1 MCMFSLGAW
10 AQTEPAD
17 NEIWVKVTSD
27 FEASPDWNTFL
38 QGIEGWDYSEPEK
51 NGNGYYVLTFSND
64 LTEISEGSFMGKE
77 ELTSIILPASVTSIG
92 DNAFGGCSNLTSI
105 TIPANVT
112 YIGRGA
118 FSSTALTSVT
128 IPASVQT
135 IGEAAFDPCGSL
147 VLVTMLGT
155 TPPLLDG
162 ERIWNG
168 GDEITLIVPYGAED
182 AYTNGDHNWSND
194 FYAIQEAEE
203 IRTEPAD
210 NEIWYTTSSGQA
222 LSGNPMGCATNVYN
236 DGKGILTFGSDVTSI
251 PQSEFKSNTD
261 LTSITI
267 PASVTSIGYE
277 AFFGCANLASIT
289 FAEGSQL
296 TSIGGSAFSQ
306 CKFTSI
312 IIPAGVATLPS
323 GLFNYMS
330 TLQSVTFAEGSLLQT
345 IESGLFRSCES
356 MVQIEIPAA
365 VTRINSSA
373 FGGCSKLETVT
384 FAEGSQLQII
394 DSGAF
399 SGCSSLAHI
408 NFPTTVTTINS
419 SAFSDCFALTSIEI
433 PAKVKTIGSGAFSN
447 CSKIEKFTFAPD
459 CEIESIQPGVI
470 SGFSITSIEIPAK
483 VQQLNGGTFS
493 YCDKL
498 EKVTFAEGS
507 VLKSINGG
515 AFSNCPNITTID
527 IPAGV
532 TSINYYAFQG
542 NCSKLADVTVHWTDA
557 GSVVNPTTAFASAQ
571 GAVLHVPAGT
581 NSLYRHAEGWSNFVI
596 PFNIKASDIGWASLY
611 YDDALEIPENACV
624 YFASEQ
630 NGDVVTLN
638 RLEGQ
643 IPAKTGVIVKT
654 ENGSMEFPVASGEV
668 PALEGN
674 LFKGLLEDKLCSSVA
689 DGEDGKTI
697 YTLAGK
703 DTDGVL
709 LFQPFNTT
717 STLAAYK
724 VYLPLAGS
732 QQNIKFRIADDDATS
747 INSFRSTK
755 TNNGKVVNLLGVP
768 VDDNYKGIIL
778 KGGKKILKK

>member
-10 AQTEPAD
+10 AQTEPAND
-17 NEIWVKVTSD
+17 EIWVKVS
-27 FEASPDWNTFL
+27 EVPDN
-38 QGIEGWDYSEPEK
+38 WDYFLTNISDYTYTTPEI
-51 NGNGYYVLTFSND
+51 NDAGYWVVKCSKSVTQFYEYAFSMCSTLTAIYLPSTLTSIESHAFYTCDNLSQVKFAKGTL
-64 LTEISEGSFMGKE
+64 LTEIGEDAFANCEG
-77 ELTSIILPASVTSIG
+77 LTEITIPATVTSIG
-92 DNAFGGCSNLTSI
+92 NSAFNGCSNLVSI
-105 TIPANVT
+105 TISAN
-112 YIGRGA
+112 
-118 FSSTALTSVT
+118 
-128 IPASVQT
+128 
-135 IGEAAFDPCGSL
+135 
-147 VLVTMLGT
+147 
-155 TPPLLDG
+155 TPPVLGNDVWDG
-162 ERIWNG
+162 IPESPKPTIY
-168 GDEITLIVPYGAED
+168 VPLGAKSAYED
-182 AYTNGDHNWSND
+182 PVNWGQW
-194 FYAIQEAEE
+194 FTIEE
-203 IRTEPAD
+203 KFAN

-222 LSGNPMGCATNVYN
+222 LSGNPMGCTTNVYN
-236 DGKGILTFGSDVTSI
+236 DGKGILTFSSDVTSI
-251 PQSEFKSNTD
+251 PHETFKSNTD

-267 PASVTSIGYE
+267 PASVESIEYN

-296 TSIGGSAFSQ
+296 TSIGGAAFSG

-323 GLFNYMS
+323 GLFNNMS

-345 IESGLFRSCES
+345 IESGLFQSCD

-365 VTRINSSA
+365 VTKINSSA
-373 FGGCSKLETVT
+373 FQGCSKLETVT

-394 DSGAF
+394 QSGAF

-408 NFPTTVTTINS
+408 NLPTTVTTINS
-419 SAFSDCFALTSIEI
+419 AAFTDCIALTSFEI
-433 PAKVKTIGSGAFSN
+433 PTNVTSIGSGAFSN

-459 CEIESIQPGVI
+459 CKIETISSAVI

-483 VQQLNGGTFS
+483 VKQLNGGTCAN
-493 YCDKL
+493 CDKL

-507 VLKSINGG
+507 VLESIGSG

-532 TSINYYAFQG
+532 ASINNNAFSN

-624 YFASEQ
+624 YYASEQ

-654 ENGSMEFPVASGEV
+654 ENGSMEIPVASGEV

-732 QQNIKFRIADDDATS
+732 QQNIKFRIADEDNPTG
-747 INSFRSTK
+747 INSFRST
-755 TNNGKVVNLLGVP
+755 NADNGKAVNLLGVP
-768 VDDNYKGIIL
+768 VDDSYKGIIL
-778 KGGKKILKK
+778 KGGKKIIRF